1 MIIALVFSIDDE
13 LDKIDSFLEVVD
25 VFNKYSSQGAEI
37 QFNFF
42 SPGWSSKASYDL
54 NTIV

>member
-1 MIIALVFSIDDE
+1 MIIALVLSINNE
-13 LDKIDSFLEVVD
+13 LNKIDSFLEVVD